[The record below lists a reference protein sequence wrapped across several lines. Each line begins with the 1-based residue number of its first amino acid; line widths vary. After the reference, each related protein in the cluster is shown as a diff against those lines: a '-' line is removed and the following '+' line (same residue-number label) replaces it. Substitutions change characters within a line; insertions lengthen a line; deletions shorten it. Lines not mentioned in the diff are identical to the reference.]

1 MFGRKKNNFYRYMF
15 QKSFMPLFAM
25 LVVISMAFLIFFRI
39 TVVREKQKN
48 RENDQRRLETCVSFT
63 ELQMKEIEKWGKQL
77 LNGVELQKFVYMYD
91 DLGRYSRFSLQ
102 NEIYESVYDL
112 YYKNEQVDSVV
123 LYIPTMGKVITDLHC
138 QTSVKPWMEEMA
150 EGKDRTCL
158 LENNKAATCIHWDG
172 DGARAVLIITW
183 KDAGI
188 MEQIEAMFLAGGDS
202 IDFVWKPE
210 KEPDEQMICADS
222 IYYPFRMIYK
232 ESNDAE
238 MNHFFAVIGLS
249 SILFM
254 CLCLTIAVISIQTW
268 NRQIY
273 RPLYRLLIEAF
284 DHMEKN
290 DFSYRIEV
298 QNENDFFHSVYE
310 KYNHMAE
317 TMQQYIETN
326 LQQKIL
332 VSQSNLKQLQS
343 QISPHFMYNS
353 YYVLYRMIRRGD
365 QENSLHLAE
374 YLGSFYHYIT
384 RNADD
389 EKHLSEEI
397 EHAENYARIQKY
409 RFRDNLHVEIAKPDE
424 CIADVYVPRLILQPI
439 LENAFKYAY
448 ESGNGDPMRLELGY
462 EIRSDRDFD
471 IIIENSGE
479 ISDETLQSLNEKLQS
494 TDIQM
499 PGMTGLQM
507 VSRLREH
514 FPDMRVLFLT
524 GYDDFSFAYEAFRQ
538 HAVQYILKTEG
549 DEVVLAAV
557 KKEINRLRE
566 NEKIMER
573 INDAEERY
581 TQMLPA
587 YRRQLIMQLML
598 NQKGKLD
605 ELEERM
611 LAGELYLVVGLLR
624 GDHNHHVKTK
634 MITAG
639 AVSQIVAGSFG
650 KELAWSEYYLFDD
663 VLIWVF
669 DFDTKQSVS
678 KTLFHLMRKA
688 RQQLEEQLKVTMFF
702 IVSEEAVNG
711 LDLNEKYVQIRTML
725 TNEILRGSTG
735 VAIRHRA
742 DVEGKEVENAKK
754 VSEMRRN
761 LENIQL
767 LVRKGSIAEAKN
779 DINEVI
785 AYLATHSQTENLLA
799 VEAAQ
804 SLNAAIL
811 SYVNRNGMISLIVE
825 AEHSGA
831 MGTVAYFKK
840 LQELLVKESEKRIDN
855 AVKSVAESVVK
866 YINSHISENVS
877 TSVLSD
883 VTGYS
888 SGYLSRIFRQEI
900 GMSIHD
906 YVAQTRMNL
915 AKEML
920 MNTNL
925 KIYEVAENCGYENT
939 TYFIKIFRINTG
951 MTPQDYRMKAKH

>member
-1 MFGRKKNNFYRYMF
+1 MCAAMLAATAIPANFAMADETKDAENLTEWAMDEPVTLTVLKNQNPATVNYADGENQYNNVYYNAYRDNLGITLDFQICASGDEYSQKVTLAIASDDLPDLLYLPVAEYSQLAEAGKLAPLDDVLEQYGSELTKKNLNSDGGKILEAAKRNDVLYGIPSGNAERIPSQFLWIR
-15 QKSFMPLFAM
+15 KDWLDKLGLDVPKTLDD
-25 LVVISMAFLIFFRI
+25 VVEVARAF
-39 TVVREKQKN
+39 KN
-48 RENDQRRLETCVSFT
+48 DDPD
-63 ELQMKEIEKWGKQL
+63 G
-77 LNGVELQKFVYMYD
+77 NGVD
-91 DLGRYSRFSLQ
+91 DTWGLGVC
-102 NEIYESVYDL
+102 NEMSDYAGYGTIEG
-112 YYKNEQVDSVV
+112 VV
-123 LYIPTMGKVITDLHC
+123 N
-138 QTSVKPWMEEMA
+138 A
-150 EGKDRTCL
+150 
-158 LENNKAATCIHWDG
+158 
-172 DGARAVLIITW
+172 
-183 KDAGI
+183 
-188 MEQIEAMFLAGGDS
+188 FGG
-202 IDFVWKPE
+202 
-210 KEPDEQMICADS
+210 
-222 IYYPFRMIYK
+222 
-232 ESNDAE
+232 
-238 MNHFFAVIGLS
+238 
-249 SILFM
+249 SILQYM
-254 CLCLTIAVISIQTW
+254 W
-268 NRQIY
+268 M
-273 RPLYRLLIEAF
+273 P
-284 DHMEKN
+284 N
-290 DFSYRIEV
+290 DDGTVSYEP
-298 QNENDFFHSVYE
+298 
-310 KYNHMAE
+310 
-317 TMQQYIETN
+317 T
-326 LQQKIL
+326 
-332 VSQSNLKQLQS
+332 SQ
-343 QISPHFMYNS
+343 
-353 YYVLYRMIRRGD
+353 
-365 QENSLHLAE
+365 E
-374 YLGSFYHYIT
+374 T
-384 RNADD
+384 RNA
-389 EKHLSEEI
+389 L
-397 EHAENYARIQKY
+397 
-409 RFRDNLHVEIAKPDE
+409 
-424 CIADVYVPRLILQPI
+424 
-439 LENAFKYAY
+439 
-448 ESGNGDPMRLELGY
+448 
-462 EIRSDRDFD
+462 
-471 IIIENSGE
+471 
-479 ISDETLQSLNEKLQS
+479 EKLAAMYS
-494 TDIQM
+494 EGLINEEFGVSDTDAISEAVAA
-499 PGMTGLQM
+499 GTCGLFYGTDGISWGAGRDAIANNNDCGWMVINAPSVEGGDATAYSYTNFDYVYM
-507 VSRLREH
+507 VSILREQ

-549 DEVVLAAV
+549 DEVVLAAL
-557 KKEINRLRE
+557 KKEIDRLRE

-598 NQKGKLD
+598 NQKGELD

-611 LAGELYLVVGLLR
+611 LAGELYLVVGLLQ

-735 VAIRHRA
+735 VAIRHQA

-785 AYLATHSQTENLLA
+785 AYLTTHSQTENLLA

-840 LQELLVKESEKRIDN
+840 LQELLVNEAEKRIDN
-855 AVKSVAESVVK
+855 TVKSVAKLVVK

-920 MNTNL
+920 VNTNL

-939 TYFIKIFRINTG
+939 TYFIKIFRISTG
-951 MTPQDYRMKAKH
+951 ITPQDYRLKGKH

>member
-1 MFGRKKNNFYRYMF
+1 M
-15 QKSFMPLFAM
+15 
-25 LVVISMAFLIFFRI
+25 
-39 TVVREKQKN
+39 
-48 RENDQRRLETCVSFT
+48 
-63 ELQMKEIEKWGKQL
+63 
-77 LNGVELQKFVYMYD
+77 
-91 DLGRYSRFSLQ
+91 
-102 NEIYESVYDL
+102 
-112 YYKNEQVDSVV
+112 
-123 LYIPTMGKVITDLHC
+123 
-138 QTSVKPWMEEMA
+138 
-150 EGKDRTCL
+150 
-158 LENNKAATCIHWDG
+158 
-172 DGARAVLIITW
+172 
-183 KDAGI
+183 
-188 MEQIEAMFLAGGDS
+188 
-202 IDFVWKPE
+202 
-210 KEPDEQMICADS
+210 
-222 IYYPFRMIYK
+222 
-232 ESNDAE
+232 
-238 MNHFFAVIGLS
+238 
-249 SILFM
+249 
-254 CLCLTIAVISIQTW
+254 SIQAGRT
-268 NRQIY
+268 I
-273 RPLYRLLIEAF
+273 
-284 DHMEKN
+284 
-290 DFSYRIEV
+290 
-298 QNENDFFHSVYE
+298 
-310 KYNHMAE
+310 
-317 TMQQYIETN
+317 
-326 LQQKIL
+326 KII
-332 VSQSNLKQLQS
+332 VVDDEP
-343 QISPHFMYNS
+343 IS
-353 YYVLYRMIRRGD
+353 
-365 QENSLHLAE
+365 
-374 YLGSFYHYIT
+374 
-384 RNADD
+384 ADD
-389 EKHLSEEI
+389 MSDVIRDEFGKSMNVDVRTAYNAKSVIKMVEESPCDILLS
-397 EHAENYARIQKY
+397 
-409 RFRDNLHVEIAKPDE
+409 
-424 CIADVYVPRLILQPI
+424 
-439 LENAFKYAY
+439 
-448 ESGNGDPMRLELGY
+448 
-462 EIRSDRDFD
+462 
-471 IIIENSGE
+471 
-479 ISDETLQSLNEKLQS
+479 
-494 TDIQM
+494 DIQM

-507 VSRLREH
+507 VSILREQ

-549 DEVVLAAV
+549 DEVVLAAL
-557 KKEINRLRE
+557 KKEIDRLRE
-566 NEKIMER
+566 NEKIMNR

-598 NQKGKLD
+598 NQKGELD

-611 LAGELYLVVGLLR
+611 LAGELYLVVGLLQ

-735 VAIRHRA
+735 VAIRHQA

-761 LENIQL
+761 
-767 LVRKGSIAEAKN
+767 
-779 DINEVI
+779 
-785 AYLATHSQTENLLA
+785 

-840 LQELLVKESEKRIDN
+840 LQELLVNEAEKRIDN
-855 AVKSVAESVVK
+855 TVKSVAESVVK

-920 MNTNL
+920 VNTNL

-939 TYFIKIFRINTG
+939 TYFIKIFRISTG
-951 MTPQDYRMKAKH
+951 ITPQDYRLKGKH

>member
-1 MFGRKKNNFYRYMF
+1 M
-15 QKSFMPLFAM
+15 
-25 LVVISMAFLIFFRI
+25 
-39 TVVREKQKN
+39 
-48 RENDQRRLETCVSFT
+48 
-63 ELQMKEIEKWGKQL
+63 
-77 LNGVELQKFVYMYD
+77 
-91 DLGRYSRFSLQ
+91 
-102 NEIYESVYDL
+102 
-112 YYKNEQVDSVV
+112 
-123 LYIPTMGKVITDLHC
+123 
-138 QTSVKPWMEEMA
+138 
-150 EGKDRTCL
+150 
-158 LENNKAATCIHWDG
+158 
-172 DGARAVLIITW
+172 
-183 KDAGI
+183 
-188 MEQIEAMFLAGGDS
+188 
-202 IDFVWKPE
+202 
-210 KEPDEQMICADS
+210 
-222 IYYPFRMIYK
+222 
-232 ESNDAE
+232 
-238 MNHFFAVIGLS
+238 
-249 SILFM
+249 
-254 CLCLTIAVISIQTW
+254 SIQAGRT
-268 NRQIY
+268 I
-273 RPLYRLLIEAF
+273 
-284 DHMEKN
+284 
-290 DFSYRIEV
+290 
-298 QNENDFFHSVYE
+298 
-310 KYNHMAE
+310 
-317 TMQQYIETN
+317 
-326 LQQKIL
+326 KII
-332 VSQSNLKQLQS
+332 VVDDEP
-343 QISPHFMYNS
+343 IS
-353 YYVLYRMIRRGD
+353 
-365 QENSLHLAE
+365 
-374 YLGSFYHYIT
+374 
-384 RNADD
+384 ADD
-389 EKHLSEEI
+389 MSDVIRDEFGKSMNVDVRTAYNAKSVIKMVEESPCDILLS
-397 EHAENYARIQKY
+397 
-409 RFRDNLHVEIAKPDE
+409 
-424 CIADVYVPRLILQPI
+424 
-439 LENAFKYAY
+439 
-448 ESGNGDPMRLELGY
+448 
-462 EIRSDRDFD
+462 
-471 IIIENSGE
+471 
-479 ISDETLQSLNEKLQS
+479 
-494 TDIQM
+494 DIQM

-507 VSRLREH
+507 VSILREQ

-524 GYDDFSFAYEAFRQ
+524 GYDDFSFAYETFRQ

-549 DEVVLAAV
+549 DEVVLAAL
-557 KKEINRLRE
+557 KKEIDRLRE

-598 NQKGKLD
+598 NQKGELD

-611 LAGELYLVVGLLR
+611 LAGELYLVVGLLQ

-735 VAIRHRA
+735 VAIRHQA

-767 LVRKGSIAEAKN
+767 LVRKGSISEANN

-785 AYLATHSQTENLLA
+785 AYLTTHSQTENLLA

-811 SYVNRNGMISLIVE
+811 SYVNRNGYDFSNCRGRTFRCDG
-825 AEHSGA
+825 HS
-831 MGTVAYFKK
+831 AYFKK
-840 LQELLVKESEKRIDN
+840 LQELLVNEAEKRIDN
-855 AVKSVAESVVK
+855 TVKSVAESVVK

-906 YVAQTRMNL
+906 YVSQTRMNL

-920 MNTNL
+920 VNTNL
-925 KIYEVAENCGYENT
+925 KIYEVRRKLWIRKYDLF
-939 TYFIKIFRINTG
+939 Y
-951 MTPQDYRMKAKH
+951 